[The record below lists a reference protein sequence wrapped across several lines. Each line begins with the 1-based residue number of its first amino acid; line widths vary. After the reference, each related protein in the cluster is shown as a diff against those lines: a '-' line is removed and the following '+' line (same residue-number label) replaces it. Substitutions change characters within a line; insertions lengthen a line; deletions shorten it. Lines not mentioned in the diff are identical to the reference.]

1 MLLLGYMFDLTI
13 RQVGPRR
20 GDEDTLSEPEGRGAA
35 WTKSERRR
43 KAGPQECPAGEPG
56 NAARRRH
63 IMSDMGL
70 ERPVADSLEQSRD
83 VIADRTE
90 PDEYSRPRE
99 VPLEANEADA
109 AEQERALGHD
119 EDDYR

>member
-1 MLLLGYMFDLTI
+1 
-13 RQVGPRR
+13 
-20 GDEDTLSEPEGRGAA
+20 
-35 WTKSERRR
+35 
-43 KAGPQECPAGEPG
+43 
-56 NAARRRH
+56 
-63 IMSDMGL
+63 MSDMGL
-70 ERPVADSLEQSRD
+70 ERPVADSVEQSLD

-90 PDEYSRPRE
+90 SDEYRRPLE